1 MGTGGADGAR
11 EHEGKDLGAVHPW
24 AVHEGELDVSALERT
39 ESLFALSDGRLGV
52 RGSLDEGAPC
62 GSPGTYLSGAYE
74 LWPLTYPEYSYGYP
88 QVAERLV
95 AVPDPTLVE
104 LFVGPERLDV
114 RTGELHAHERTLDL
128 RAGTLRREL
137 EWTSPD
143 GARVQ
148 VRSERLVPLER
159 PGLLAVDYR
168 VRAVDAA
175 QEVEVR
181 SAVVCSAQLHEAV
194 TRAQGRGGL
203 VQQRTDGS
211 ALSVAVLVDHDVAGP
226 ADTEVRTHATA
237 DRVVTTARVR
247 LEPGQEL
254 RVVKFAVLGW
264 EPRVDR
270 EALLARL
277 RTVLTE
283 GARTGW
289 EHLAAEQRA
298 VLDDFWEHADVRVD
312 GDDQLQQAVR
322 FALFHVF
329 QAVAQATDRGI
340 PAKGLTGTGYD
351 GHTFW
356 DTEVFV
362 MPMLNHVWPEAA
374 AEALRWRHAMLPAAR
389 DRARELG
396 LAGATYPWRTITGR
410 ESSGYW
416 PAGTAAVHLNAD
428 IADAAVR
435 HVHATGDED
444 VARELVT
451 DLVVETARLWV
462 VLGREDEQGRFHVD
476 GVTGP
481 DEYTALVDDNA
492 YTNLMAQANLRAAVE
507 LARRFPERADALGVG
522 EEELAVW
529 ERLADAVH
537 VPRDPDTGMPTQDAG
552 STRRKRWDFE
562 GTSIEQY
569 PLADHFPYFS
579 LYRRQVAKQADLV
592 LALQLR
598 PDAFSPEDKRAAF
611 EYYEAL
617 TVRDSSL
624 SASVQAVIAAEVGHL
639 GLAEDYA
646 HEAAFVDLH
655 DLRGKTADGLHI
667 ASLAGA
673 WQALVAGFGGM
684 RDADGRLAF
693 APRLPEGLRGLC
705 FRTRHRGSCLEVSIS
720 REGDRQRARYTVVSG
735 GPLTTSHHG
744 REFRVDLEAPCTFDV
759 PEVQPLPRPSQPR
772 GRDPREVRA
781 RAG

>member
-1 MGTGGADGAR
+1 M
-11 EHEGKDLGAVHPW
+11 GAVHPW
-24 AVHEGELDVSALERT
+24 AVHEGELDVAALERT
-39 ESLFALSDGRLGV
+39 ESLFALSDGRVGV
-52 RGSLDEGAPC
+52 RGSLDEGSPC
-62 GSPGTYLSGAYE
+62 GSPGTYLSGAHE

-128 RAGTLRREL
+128 RAGSLRREL

-143 GARVQ
+143 GAQVR
-148 VRSERLVPLER
+148 VRSERVVPLDR

-168 VRAVDAA
+168 VQVLGAA

-181 SAVVCSAQLHEAV
+181 SAVVCSAQLHEPV
-194 TRAQGRGGL
+194 TEARARGGS
-203 VQQRTDGS
+203 VRQRTDGS
-211 ALSVAVLVDHDVAGP
+211 ALAVAVVFDHDVTGP
-226 ADTEVRTHATA
+226 ADTQVRTHALA

-254 RVVKFAVLGW
+254 RVVKVATLGW
-264 EPRVDR
+264 ARQVDR
-270 EALLARL
+270 EALLERL
-277 RTVLTE
+277 RAELTE
-283 GARTGW
+283 GLRAGW
-289 EHLAAEQRA
+289 EHLADEQRA
-298 VLDDFWEHADVRVD
+298 VLDDFWQHADVRVD
-312 GDDQLQQAVR
+312 GDERLQQAVR

-329 QAVAQATDRGI
+329 QAAAQATDRGI

-362 MPMLNHVWPEAA
+362 MPMLNHVWPPAA
-374 AEALRWRHAMLPAAR
+374 LEALRWRHAMLPAAR

-396 LAGATYPWRTITGR
+396 LAGATFPWRTITGR

-435 HVHATGDED
+435 YVHATGDED
-444 VARELVT
+444 AARELVT
-451 DLVVETARLWV
+451 DVVVETARSWV
-462 VLGREDEQGRFHVD
+462 VLGREDEEGRFHVD

-481 DEYTALVDDNA
+481 DEYSALVDDNA

-507 LARRFPERADALGVG
+507 LARRFPERADALGVD
-522 EEELAVW
+522 EDEVADWV
-529 ERLADAVH
+529 RLADAVH
-537 VPRDPDTGMPTQDAG
+537 VPRDPGTGVHAQDAG
-552 STRRKRWDFE
+552 STQRKRWDFE
-562 GTSIEQY
+562 STSPEQY
-569 PLADHFPYFS
+569 PLADNFPYFS

-592 LALQLR
+592 LAMQLR
-598 PDAFSPEDKRAAF
+598 PEAFTPQEKRAAF
-611 EYYEAL
+611 EYYEEL

-624 SASVQAVIAAEVGHL
+624 SASVQAVVAAEVGHL
-639 GLAEDYA
+639 ELAADYA

-655 DLRGKTADGLHI
+655 DLRGKTPDGLHI

-673 WQALVAGFGGM
+673 WQALVAGYGGM
-684 RDADGRLAF
+684 RDADGRLVF
-693 APRLPEGLRGLC
+693 APRLPEGLQGLC
-705 FRTRHRGSCLEVSIS
+705 FRTRHRGSCLEVSLA
-720 REGDRQRARYTVVSG
+720 REGAGQRVTYTVVSG
-735 GPLTTSHHG
+735 GAVDTRHHG
-744 REFRVDLEAPCTFDV
+744 EEFTVEPDAPRTFDV
-759 PEVQPLPRPSQPR
+759 PELGEALPRPSQPR

-781 RAG
+781 RAS